1 MEFTTMA
8 VIAPF
13 RAVRYNPQ
21 KISRMEEVVTPPYD
35 VIDDRAQAAFLA
47 KNPYSM
53 IQLDLSK
60 KTSQGP
66 LPDQR
71 YEAAKALFEKWQQ

>member
-1 MEFTTMA
+1 MA

-13 RAVRYNPQ
+13 RAVRYNLM

-47 KNPYSM
+47 KNPYNM

-60 KTSQGP
+60 KNAQGP
-66 LPDQR
+66 LPGVSR
-71 YEAAKALFEKWQQ
+71 ALRIS